1 MEISGI
7 ELEHITA
14 KLNNNLA
21 GYYVNNV
28 YLLNPNA
35 ALIRLHHSE
44 KPDAQIVLS
53 TSKGIWLT
61 RYELPRTSGGI
72 ASKIRKEIPRSKFQ
86 KVTQPKGER
95 IAVIEFKE
103 EPSTRNVILEFFGGG
118 NIIVTDEN
126 QVIQAVLRPLRV
138 RHRTVKTG
146 EKYLLPPAR
155 GTDVTTLTKEDLKP
169 ILETDLPVSRWL
181 GRNLAL
187 SKKYVEEILARAEI
201 NPEAQGLS
209 LSGDDVQKLFD
220 ILKEVVQLVIAGD
233 SEPTVVYR
241 EGVPADA
248 APFMLRAYKGLETK
262 RFGTFMEALDEVLT
276 NDLRSEAQ
284 GTGSEGL
291 RGRIEELQKSI
302 EQQKQAENTS
312 LEAAEALRTF
322 AKQIQ
327 QHIYQ
332 PQGQQKEEQ
341 IALLHEL
348 GASEVASMKGRLT
361 MKIAGTMIETE
372 AGGSTMK
379 IASHIFGEAKRLE
392 EKITAIRAARLK
404 LETGLKELEA
414 SLEEQTTEAE
424 AEKPEIRREKA
435 WYERYRWFKTSDGL
449 LAIGGRDASSNSIII
464 RRYMEENDIVFH
476 ADIHGSPFF
485 VLKGEPKTEKSITE
499 TAQAVVAFSRAWG
512 EGLAVADAYWIHPQ
526 QVKRQAPSGMFL
538 AKGSFLI
545 EGTKNYLRDIKTEC
559 AVGIAEVDGNLTVM
573 AGPPISLQRNSLVYV
588 TLVPD
593 KVKAS
598 DTAKKIKSELIRLL
612 GEDVSSATYVK
623 QIPLDDFVRSLPAG
637 GGQIVLKGRGEQR
650 YKSATS

>member
-14 KLNNNLA
+14 KLNNTLA

-28 YLLNPNA
+28 YLINPNA
-35 ALIRLHHSE
+35 ALIRFHHSE
-44 KPDAQIVLS
+44 KPDAQLVLS
-53 TSKGIWLT
+53 ISKGIWLT
-61 RYELPRTSGGI
+61 RYDLPRTSGGI
-72 ASKIRKEIPRSKFQ
+72 ASKIRKEIPRSKIQ
-86 KVTQPKGER
+86 KITQPKGER
-95 IAVIEFKE
+95 IAVIEFKD
-103 EPSTRNVILEFFGGG
+103 EPNTRNVILEFFGGG
-118 NIIVTDEN
+118 NIIVTDET

-155 GTDVTTLTKEDLKP
+155 GTDVSTLVKEDLKP
-169 ILETDLPVSRWL
+169 ILETDLLVSRWL
-181 GRNLAL
+181 GRNLSL
-187 SKKYVEEILARAEI
+187 SKKYIEEILARADV

-209 LSGDDVQKLFD
+209 LSDGDVQRLFD
-220 ILKEVVQLVIAGD
+220 SLKEVVQLVISGD

-241 EGVPADA
+241 EGVPVDA

-262 RFGTFMEALDEVLT
+262 KFGTFMEALDEVLT
-276 NDLRSEAQ
+276 NELRSEAQ
-284 GTGSEGL
+284 GTGSKGL

-302 EQQKQAENTS
+302 EQQSEAEKSS
-312 LEAAEALRTF
+312 LEATEALRTF
-322 AKQIQ
+322 AKQLQ
-327 QHIYQ
+327 QHVYQ
-332 PQGQQKEEQ
+332 SMGQQKEEQ
-341 IALLHEL
+341 VAVLREL

-361 MKIAGTMIETE
+361 MKISGTKIETE
-372 AGGSTMK
+372 AGGSMMK
-379 IASHIFGEAKRLE
+379 IASEIFGEAKRLE
-392 EKITAIRAARLK
+392 EKIIAIRAARLR
-404 LETGLKELEA
+404 LESGLKELED
-414 SLEEQTTEAE
+414 SLEEQTSEAE

-464 RRYMEENDIVFH
+464 RRYMEEDDIVFH
-476 ADIHGSPFF
+476 AEIHGSPFF
-485 VLKGEPKTEKSITE
+485 VLKGEPKTEKSIAE

-512 EGLAVADAYWIHPQ
+512 AGLAVADAYWMHPQ

-559 AVGIAEVDGNLTVM
+559 AIGIADVDGNLAVM
-573 AGPPISLQRNSLVYV
+573 AGPPSALQRNSIVYV

-598 DTAKKIKSELIRLL
+598 DTAKKIKAELIRLL
-612 GEDVSSATYVK
+612 GEDASSAAYVK
-623 QIPLDDFVRSLPAG
+623 QMSLDDFVRSLPAG

>member
-14 KLNNNLA
+14 KLNNTLA

-28 YLLNPNA
+28 YLINPNA
-35 ALIRLHHSE
+35 ALIRFHHSE
-44 KPDAQIVLS
+44 KPDAQLVLS
-53 TSKGIWLT
+53 ISKGIWLT
-61 RYELPRTSGGI
+61 RYDLPRTSGGI
-72 ASKIRKEIPRSKFQ
+72 ASKIRKEIPRSKIQ

-95 IAVIEFKE
+95 IAVIEFKD
-103 EPSTRNVILEFFGGG
+103 EPNTRNVILEFFGGG
-118 NIIVTDEN
+118 NIIVTDET

-155 GTDVTTLTKEDLKP
+155 GTDVSTLVKEDLKP
-169 ILETDLPVSRWL
+169 ILETDLLVSRWL
-181 GRNLAL
+181 GRNLSL
-187 SKKYVEEILARAEI
+187 SKKYIEEILARADV
-201 NPEAQGLS
+201 NPEAQGLT
-209 LSGDDVQKLFD
+209 LSDGDVQRLFD
-220 ILKEVVQLVIAGD
+220 SLKEVVQMVISGD

-241 EGVPADA
+241 DGVPVDA

-262 RFGTFMEALDEVLT
+262 KFGTFMEALDEVLT
-276 NDLRSEAQ
+276 NELRSEAQ
-284 GTGSEGL
+284 GTGSKGL

-302 EQQKQAENTS
+302 EQQKQTEKAS

-322 AKQIQ
+322 AKQLQ
-327 QHIYQ
+327 QHVYQ
-332 PQGQQKEEQ
+332 SMGQQKEEQ
-341 IALLHEL
+341 VAVLREL

-361 MKIAGTMIETE
+361 MNISGTKIETE
-372 AGGSTMK
+372 AGGSMMK
-379 IASHIFGEAKRLE
+379 IASEIFGEAKRLE
-392 EKITAIRAARLK
+392 EKIIAIRAAQLRL
-404 LETGLKELEA
+404 ESGLKELED
-414 SLEEQTTEAE
+414 SLEEQTSEAE

-485 VLKGEPKTEKSITE
+485 VLKGEPKTEKSIAE

-559 AVGIAEVDGNLTVM
+559 SVGVADVDGNLTVM
-573 AGPPISLQRNSLVYV
+573 AGPASSLQRNSIVYV

-593 KVKAS
+593 KIKSS
-598 DTAKKIKSELIRLL
+598 DTAKKIKSEIIRLL
-612 GEDVSSATYVK
+612 GEDASAAAYVK
-623 QIPLDDFVRSLPAG
+623 QISLDDFVRSLPAG
-637 GGQIVLKGRGEQR
+637 GGQIVLKGHGEQR

>member
-28 YLLNPNA
+28 YLINPNA
-35 ALIRLHHSE
+35 VLIRLHHSE
-44 KPDAQIVLS
+44 KPDAQLILS

-61 RYELPRTSGGI
+61 RYDLPRTSGGI
-72 ASKIRKEIPRSKFQ
+72 ASKIRKEIPRSKIQ
-86 KVTQPKGER
+86 KVIQPKGER
-95 IAVIEFKE
+95 IAIVEFKE
-103 EPSTRNVILEFFGGG
+103 EPNTRNVILEFFGGG

-155 GTDVTTLTKEDLKP
+155 GTDVSTLVKEDLKP

-181 GRNLAL
+181 GRNLSL
-187 SKKYVEEILARAEI
+187 SKKYIEEILARADI
-201 NPEAQGLS
+201 NSEAQGLS
-209 LSGDDVQKLFD
+209 LSDGDVQRLFD
-220 ILKEVVQLVIAGD
+220 SLKEVVQLVVAGD

-241 EGVPADA
+241 EGVPVDA

-276 NDLRSEAQ
+276 NELRSEAQ
-284 GTGSEGL
+284 GTGSEAL
-291 RGRIEELQKSI
+291 RGRIEELRRSI
-302 EQQKQAENTS
+302 EQQREAEKAS

-322 AKQIQ
+322 AKQLQ
-327 QHIYQ
+327 QHAYQ
-332 PQGQQKEEQ
+332 PQGQQQEEQ
-341 IALLHEL
+341 VALLRDL
-348 GASEVASMKGRLT
+348 GASEVASMKGMLT
-361 MKIAGTMIETE
+361 MKISGITIETE
-372 AGGSTMK
+372 VRSSIMK
-379 IASHIFGEAKRLE
+379 ISSQIFGEAKRLE
-392 EKITAIRAARLK
+392 EKITAIRAARLR
-404 LETGLKELEA
+404 LESGLKELED
-414 SLEEQTTEAE
+414 SLAEQTSETE

-435 WYERYRWFKTSDGL
+435 WYERYRWFKTSNGL

-485 VLKGEPKTEKSITE
+485 VLKGEPKTEMSIAE

-538 AKGSFLI
+538 AKGSFMI

-559 AVGIAEVDGNLTVM
+559 TVGIADVDGNLTVM
-573 AGPPISLQRNSLVYV
+573 AGPAISLQHNSIVYV

-593 KVKAS
+593 KVKSS
-598 DTAKKIKSELIRLL
+598 DTAKKVKSELIRLL
-612 GEDVSSATYVK
+612 GEDASAAAYVK

-637 GGQIVLKGRGEQR
+637 GGQIVLKGHGEQR

>member
-14 KLNNNLA
+14 KLNNTLA

-28 YLLNPNA
+28 YLINPNA
-35 ALIRLHHSE
+35 ALIRFHHSE
-44 KPDAQIVLS
+44 KPDAQLVLS
-53 TSKGIWLT
+53 ISKGIWLT
-61 RYELPRTSGGI
+61 RYDLPRTSGGI
-72 ASKIRKEIPRSKFQ
+72 ASKIRKEIPRSKIQ

-95 IAVIEFKE
+95 IAVIEFKD
-103 EPSTRNVILEFFGGG
+103 EPNTRNVILEFFGGG
-118 NIIVTDEN
+118 NIIVTDET

-155 GTDVTTLTKEDLKP
+155 GTDVSTLVKEDLKP
-169 ILETDLPVSRWL
+169 IMETDLLVSRWL
-181 GRNLAL
+181 GRNLSL
-187 SKKYVEEILARAEI
+187 SKKYIEEILARADV

-209 LSGDDVQKLFD
+209 LSDGDVQRLFD
-220 ILKEVVQLVIAGD
+220 SLKEVVQLVISGD
-233 SEPTVVYR
+233 GEPTVVYR
-241 EGVPADA
+241 EGVPVDA

-262 RFGTFMEALDEVLT
+262 KFGTFMEALDEVLT
-276 NDLRSEAQ
+276 NELRSEAQ
-284 GTGSEGL
+284 GTGSKGL

-302 EQQKQAENTS
+302 EQQSEAEKSS

-322 AKQIQ
+322 AKQLQ
-327 QHIYQ
+327 QHVYQ
-332 PQGQQKEEQ
+332 STAQQKEEQ
-341 IALLHEL
+341 VAVLRDL

-361 MKIAGTMIETE
+361 MKISGTKIETE
-372 AGGSTMK
+372 AGGSMMK
-379 IASHIFGEAKRLE
+379 IASEIFGEAKRLE
-392 EKITAIRAARLK
+392 EKIIAIRAAQLRL
-404 LETGLKELEA
+404 ESGLKELED
-414 SLEEQTTEAE
+414 SLEEQTSEAE

-464 RRYMEENDIVFH
+464 RRYMEEDDIVFH
-476 ADIHGSPFF
+476 AEIHGSPFF
-485 VLKGEPKTEKSITE
+485 VLKGESKTERSIAE
-499 TAQAVVAFSRAWG
+499 TAQATVAFSRAWG
-512 EGLAVADAYWIHPQ
+512 QGLAVADAYWIHPQ

-559 AVGIAEVDGNLTVM
+559 AVGIADVDGNLAVM
-573 AGPPISLQRNSLVYV
+573 AGPPSALQRNSIVYV

-598 DTAKKIKSELIRLL
+598 DTAKKIKAELIRLL
-612 GEDVSSATYVK
+612 GEDASSAAYVK
-623 QIPLDDFVRSLPAG
+623 QMSLDDFVRSLPAG

>member
-28 YLLNPNA
+28 YLINPNA

-44 KPDAQIVLS
+44 KPDAQLILS

-61 RYELPRTSGGI
+61 RYDLPRTSGGI
-72 ASKIRKEIPRSKFQ
+72 ASKIRKEIPRSKIQ
-86 KVTQPKGER
+86 KVIQPKGER
-95 IAVIEFKE
+95 IAIVEFKE
-103 EPSTRNVILEFFGGG
+103 EPNTRNVILEFFGGG

-155 GTDVTTLTKEDLKP
+155 GTDVSTLVKEDLKP

-181 GRNLAL
+181 GRNLSL
-187 SKKYVEEILARAEI
+187 SKKYIEEILARADI

-209 LSGDDVQKLFD
+209 LSDGDVQRLFD
-220 ILKEVVQLVIAGD
+220 SLKEVVQLVVAGD

-241 EGVPADA
+241 EGVPVDA

-276 NDLRSEAQ
+276 NELRSEAQ
-284 GTGSEGL
+284 GTGSEAL
-291 RGRIEELQKSI
+291 RGRIEELRRSI
-302 EQQKQAENTS
+302 EQQREAEKAS
-312 LEAAEALRTF
+312 LAAAEALRKF
-322 AKQIQ
+322 AKQLQ
-327 QHIYQ
+327 QHAYQ
-332 PQGQQKEEQ
+332 PQGQQQEEQ
-341 IALLHEL
+341 VALLHDL
-348 GASEVASMKGRLT
+348 GASEVASMKGMLT
-361 MKIAGTMIETE
+361 MKISGITIETE
-372 AGGSTMK
+372 VRSSIMK
-379 IASHIFGEAKRLE
+379 ISSQIFGEAKRLE
-392 EKITAIRAARLK
+392 EKITAIRAARLR
-404 LETGLKELEA
+404 LESGLKELED
-414 SLEEQTTEAE
+414 SLAEQTSETE

-435 WYERYRWFKTSDGL
+435 WYERYRWFKTSNGL

-485 VLKGEPKTEKSITE
+485 VLKGEPKTEMSIAE

-538 AKGSFLI
+538 AKGSFMI

-559 AVGIAEVDGNLTVM
+559 TVGIADVDGNLTVM
-573 AGPPISLQRNSLVYV
+573 AGPAISLQHNSIVYV

-593 KVKAS
+593 KVKSS
-598 DTAKKIKSELIRLL
+598 DTAKKVKSELIRLL
-612 GEDVSSATYVK
+612 GEDASTAAYVK

-637 GGQIVLKGRGEQR
+637 GGQIVLKGHGEQR

>member
-14 KLNNNLA
+14 KLNNTLA

-28 YLLNPNA
+28 YLINPNA
-35 ALIRLHHSE
+35 ALIRFHHSE
-44 KPDAQIVLS
+44 KPDAQLVLS
-53 TSKGIWLT
+53 ISKGIWLT
-61 RYELPRTSGGI
+61 RYDLPRTSGGI
-72 ASKIRKEIPRSKFQ
+72 ASKIRKEIPRSKIQ

-95 IAVIEFKE
+95 IAVIEFKD
-103 EPSTRNVILEFFGGG
+103 EPNTRNVILEFFGGG
-118 NIIVTDEN
+118 NIIVTDET

-155 GTDVTTLTKEDLKP
+155 GTDVSTLVKEDLKP
-169 ILETDLPVSRWL
+169 ILETDLLVARWL
-181 GRNLAL
+181 GRNLSL
-187 SKKYVEEILARAEI
+187 SKKYIEEILARADV

-209 LSGDDVQKLFD
+209 LSDGDVQRLFD
-220 ILKEVVQLVIAGD
+220 SLKEVVQLVISGD

-241 EGVPADA
+241 EGVPVDA

-262 RFGTFMEALDEVLT
+262 KFGTFMEALDEVLT
-276 NDLRSEAQ
+276 NELRSEAQ
-284 GTGSEGL
+284 GTGSKGL

-302 EQQKQAENTS
+302 EQQSEAEKSS

-322 AKQIQ
+322 AKQLQ
-327 QHIYQ
+327 QHVYQ
-332 PQGQQKEEQ
+332 STAQQKEEQ
-341 IALLHEL
+341 VAVLRDL

-361 MKIAGTMIETE
+361 MKISGTKIETE
-372 AGGSTMK
+372 AGGSMMK
-379 IASHIFGEAKRLE
+379 ISSEIFGEAKRLE
-392 EKITAIRAARLK
+392 EKIIAIRAAQLRL
-404 LETGLKELEA
+404 ESGLKELED
-414 SLEEQTTEAE
+414 SLEEQTSEAE

-464 RRYMEENDIVFH
+464 RRYMEEDDIVFH
-476 ADIHGSPFF
+476 AEIHGSPFF
-485 VLKGEPKTEKSITE
+485 VLKGESKTERSIAE
-499 TAQAVVAFSRAWG
+499 TAQATVAFSRAWG
-512 EGLAVADAYWIHPQ
+512 QGLAVADAYWIHPQ

-559 AVGIAEVDGNLTVM
+559 AVGIADVDGNLAVM
-573 AGPPISLQRNSLVYV
+573 AGPPSALQRNSIVYV

-598 DTAKKIKSELIRLL
+598 DTAKKIKAELIRLL
-612 GEDVSSATYVK
+612 GEEPSSAAYVK
-623 QIPLDDFVRSLPAG
+623 QMSLDDFVRSLPAG

>member
-14 KLNNNLA
+14 KLNNTLA

-28 YLLNPNA
+28 YLINPNA
-35 ALIRLHHSE
+35 ALIRFHHSE
-44 KPDAQIVLS
+44 KPDAQLVLS
-53 TSKGIWLT
+53 ISKGIWLT
-61 RYELPRTSGGI
+61 RYDLPRTSGGI
-72 ASKIRKEIPRSKFQ
+72 ASKIRKEIPRSKIQ

-95 IAVIEFKE
+95 IAVIEFKD
-103 EPSTRNVILEFFGGG
+103 EPNTRNVILEFFGGG
-118 NIIVTDEN
+118 NIIVTDET

-155 GTDVTTLTKEDLKP
+155 GTDVSTLVKEDLKP
-169 ILETDLPVSRWL
+169 ILETDLLVSRWL
-181 GRNLAL
+181 GRNLSL
-187 SKKYVEEILARAEI
+187 SKKYIEEILARADV

-209 LSGDDVQKLFD
+209 LSDGDVQRLFD
-220 ILKEVVQLVIAGD
+220 SLKEVEQLVISGD

-241 EGVPADA
+241 EGVPVDA

-276 NDLRSEAQ
+276 NEIRTEAQ

-291 RGRIEELQKSI
+291 RGRIEELQKSV
-302 EQQKQAENTS
+302 EQQREAEKAS

-322 AKQIQ
+322 AKQLQ
-327 QHIYQ
+327 QHVYQ
-332 PQGQQKEEQ
+332 SMGQQKDEQ
-341 IALLHEL
+341 VAVLREL

-361 MKIAGTMIETE
+361 MKISGTKIETE
-372 AGGSTMK
+372 AGGSMMK
-379 IASHIFGEAKRLE
+379 IASEIFGEAKRLE
-392 EKITAIRAARLK
+392 EKIIAIRAAQLRL
-404 LETGLKELEA
+404 ESGLKELED
-414 SLEEQTTEAE
+414 SLEEQTSEAE

-464 RRYMEENDIVFH
+464 RRYMEEDDIVFH
-476 ADIHGSPFF
+476 AEIHGSPFF
-485 VLKGEPKTEKSITE
+485 VLKGEPKTEKSIAE

-512 EGLAVADAYWIHPQ
+512 AGLAVADAYWMHPQ

-559 AVGIAEVDGNLTVM
+559 AIGIADVEGNLAVM
-573 AGPPISLQRNSLVYV
+573 AGPPSALQRNSIVYV

-598 DTAKKIKSELIRLL
+598 DTAKKIKAELIRLL
-612 GEDVSSATYVK
+612 GEDASSAAYVK
-623 QIPLDDFVRSLPAG
+623 QMSLDDFVRSLPAG
-637 GGQIVLKGRGEQR
+637 GGRIVLKGRGEQR
-650 YKSATS
+650 YKPATS